1 MGRLTLVK
9 DRVSQVKGRQLGKAS
24 TNPDSWRAGKTTAQ
38 RGYGGKWQ
46 KARAAYLEKH
56 PLCVECEK
64 EGRYVVA
71 TDLDHIIPHRGD
83 MEKFWQR
90 SNWQGL
96 CGACHRAKTA
106 REGS

>member
-1 MGRLTLVK
+1 MGRVTLVP
-9 DRVSQVKGRQLGKAS
+9 DRVSHVRERQLAKAS

-71 TDLDHIIPHRGD
+71 TDLDHIVPHRGD
-83 MEKFWQR
+83 MARFWDR

-96 CGACHRAKTA
+96 CGTCHKAKTA